1 MTKRGENRGSGREDK
16 GRKLDKRDDLE
27 DKIQRETD
35 NEIKTTA
42 QVTTAQVTTA
52 TVTIAQADKCSWETT
67 TQKYCVHQF
76 VICYVCV

>member
-42 QVTTAQVTTA
+42 QVTTA

-76 VICYVCV
+76 VISLY

>member
-35 NEIKTTA
+35 NE
-42 QVTTAQVTTA
+42 VTTT

-67 TQKYCVHQF
+67 TQKYYVHHF
-76 VICYVCV
+76 

>member
-16 GRKLDKRDDLE
+16 GRKLDKRDNLE

-35 NEIKTTA
+35 NE
-42 QVTTAQVTTA
+42 VTTA

-76 VICYVCV
+76 VISLY

>member
-35 NEIKTTA
+35 NE
-42 QVTTAQVTTA
+42 VTTA

-76 VICYVCV
+76 VISL

>member
-35 NEIKTTA
+35 NEM
-42 QVTTAQVTTA
+42 TTA
-52 TVTIAQADKCSWETT
+52 TVTIAQANKCSWETT
-67 TQKYCVHQF
+67 TQKYCVNQF
-76 VICYVCV
+76 VISLY

>member
-35 NEIKTTA
+35 NE
-42 QVTTAQVTTA
+42 VTTA

-76 VICYVCV
+76 VISLY

>member
-35 NEIKTTA
+35 NE
-42 QVTTAQVTTA
+42 VTTAQ
-52 TVTIAQADKCSWETT
+52 VTIAQADKCSWETT

-76 VICYVCV
+76 VISLY

>member
-35 NEIKTTA
+35 NEAI
-42 QVTTAQVTTA
+42 TA

-76 VICYVCV
+76 VISLY